1 MDRFTQFPAVTGDD
15 GAARALLPC
24 QVNPQRLSIDLIA
37 LAWAQLLRSFT
48 TESSPVFLLNGVPVK
63 ADLMTQ
69 KIQPATLDA
78 DSELPANHTA
88 VITEDLSSEGRSDS
102 CVLMWNLNPS
112 AETST
117 LHSTTGMDAAFLHEL
132 GTQLMHTL
140 QEQAA
145 KSGMKVEL
153 STRELPALSMS
164 NPSPSTLPGPQL
176 LHKLALS
183 SPHDSHPAIE
193 FLGAD
198 GNVHDLSY
206 CSLDEL
212 SSKLA
217 AKIAA
222 ASAPQRNGTQKM
234 VVPVL
239 LPQSLDLYIAWL
251 GILKAGGAFCPLNID
266 APPDR
271 IEFILQD
278 VSASVVVTHGALAAR
293 VPQHESLTVI
303 KVDAFETSEADIAM
317 PVVESSPSDLAYVM
331 YTSGSTGRPKGVGV
345 SHLAATQSLLAH
357 DDLIPQF
364 NRFLQFASPTFDV
377 SVFEVFF
384 PLMRGAT
391 LIGSER
397 EQMLLD
403 IGHVMTQMNVD
414 AAELTP
420 TVAGELLRTR
430 AAAPSLRI
438 LLTIGEMLTNHVVEE
453 FAQSQDSAGI
463 LHGMYGPTE
472 AAIHCT
478 AATHFSADA
487 RINLIGKPF
496 KTVSA
501 FIMPMEASPG
511 EEPQIL
517 PLGQVGELV
526 VGGPQLADGYINRPE
541 ENAKAFIESLQ
552 YGRLYRTG
560 DKARML
566 PSGEIECFGRI
577 SSGQVKLRGQRI
589 ELGEIE
595 HVISKAPGVRS
606 AVAVVSEGSLVAF
619 VLANDKGVTDR
630 ALRDICRQWLPR
642 FMVPGE
648 FIVVDQF
655 PQLPSGKVDRKALEA
670 DFARHRSA
678 TQSIDGQQFRDEN
691 EELIASCV
699 AHVLGRQLS
708 PEESLVAAGLDS
720 LAAIRL
726 ASHLLEAGIRMDVAC
741 LLEADC
747 VDSIWRSAHE
757 MKTTQGAEDTQ
768 AALDSICQLV
778 ADAGASR
785 VESLGL
791 SSHVTEI
798 EPCSHI
804 QQAMILETI
813 RQSKAY
819 CNWIELEFQRSQSID
834 SATVRKSF
842 VQLFEQNPLLRSG
855 FVEIGLKDHTYA
867 RITWRAL
874 DEQVV
879 QRHDAFDYNVHLAE
893 GQDLLHP
900 LRIQFMETANA
911 VRVLV
916 HIHHALYDGWSW
928 QLMLSDLYHILLG
941 RELPSRPA
949 YNVVTDFFIEHKLK
963 ESANNSAIFWRDHL
977 QGASGASFPT
987 FHSRTD
993 VPPATQ
999 EITRALDVSISQLND
1014 VTQRLKVSRQTI
1026 FQAAYCY
1033 VLSSYL
1039 GLDDVVFGTVFSG
1052 RTLPVKGIESVL
1064 GPCIR
1069 TLPTRMDLGKMQ
1081 DVTDLLFAIQNL
1093 NRKSLE
1099 HGSLPLQD
1107 IKKASGIDL
1116 HLDLFDTALVW
1127 QESIWNDGDFGDLFR
1142 EVGAAEFLEFAFLL
1156 GFEPK
1161 NDRVHATIT
1170 YEHSILPRE
1179 QAQLLLEQIDC
1190 VASIL
1195 IRFPELP
1202 ISDIGSHLPQSSL
1215 SICNE
1220 VFETKQDLPSIA
1232 FGVEKVAS
1240 IDPVRKAIQL
1250 IGPAGTGGANM
1261 NIESMSYG
1269 DLNAQANRLA
1279 RHLLH
1284 IGVRREDLTAISM
1297 DHSFE
1302 SHIAL
1307 LALVKIGAGVL
1318 PISPR
1323 SSPQAIQAI
1332 RDTTKPQFCIGG
1344 QGNLCTILD
1353 SVPQIR
1359 LSESSDDFDDHN
1371 LNENAEGFHAVCT
1384 ENTSCLDH
1392 VHLSHRNLQSHI
1404 NALADSYPVSVGSKL
1419 LHASTHASPGEY
1431 CIPIP
1436 TQLDRCFDT
1445 MTGFIVNSLFA
1456 WHTGMTLCSALDGF
1470 LETNVQDIINSVEAT
1485 HLHLTPSLASRLNP
1499 ANLPSVQCVI
1509 VSGEH
1514 PMVKVHRDWAG
1525 KGLHQGIYR
1534 FLELSYCLMAKD

>member
-1 MDRFTQFPAVTGDD
+1 MDRFTHFPAVTGDD

-24 QVNPQRLSIDLIA
+24 RVDTRHLSIELIA
-37 LAWAQLLRSFT
+37 LSWAHLLRSFT
-48 TESSPVFLLNGVPVK
+48 TEPSPVFPLNGTPVK
-63 ADLMTQ
+63 ADLIVR

-78 DSELPANHTA
+78 VSELSADHTA
-88 VITEDLSSEGRSDS
+88 VVTEDLPSEGCAGS
-102 CVLMWNLNPS
+102 CVLTWNLNPS
-112 AETST
+112 TQSST
-117 LHSTTGMDAAFLHEL
+117 LHSTTGMDATFLHEL
-132 GTQLMHTL
+132 GTQLMHTV

-145 KSGMKVEL
+145 KSGMQVEL
-153 STRELPALSMS
+153 PTHGLPALSVS
-164 NPSPSTLPGPQL
+164 NPSPATLPGPQL

-183 SPHDSHPAIE
+183 SAHDSHPAIE

-198 GNVHDLSY
+198 GSVQDLSY
-206 CSLDEL
+206 SSLDRL
-212 SSKLA
+212 SSRLA
-217 AKIAA
+217 AEIGA
-222 ASAPQRNGTQKM
+222 ASALQRNGTQKM

-239 LPQSLDLYIAWL
+239 LPQSLDLYITWL

-278 VSASVVVTHGALAAR
+278 VAASVVVTQGALTGR
-293 VPQHESLTVI
+293 VPQHEGLTVI
-303 KVDAFETSEADIAM
+303 NVDVIEKSKVDIAV
-317 PVVESSPSDLAYVM
+317 PAVVNSPSDLAYVM

-357 DDLIPQF
+357 NDLIPHF

-403 IGHVMTQMNVD
+403 IGHVMTRMNVD

-438 LLTIGEMLTNHVVEE
+438 LLTIGEMLTKHVVNE
-453 FAQSQDSAGI
+453 FGQSQDSNGI

-478 AATHFSADA
+478 AATHFSAHS
-487 RINLIGKPF
+487 RVNLIGKPF

-501 FIMPMEASPG
+501 FIMSMDPDGASSCQTS
-511 EEPQIL
+511 QIL
-517 PLGQVGELV
+517 PLGQIGELV

-541 ENAKAFIESLQ
+541 ENAKAFIESPQ

-595 HVISKAPGVRS
+595 HVICKPPSVRS
-606 AVAVVSEGSLVAF
+606 AVAVVSGGSLVAF
-619 VLANDKGVTDR
+619 VLVRDKGVTDR
-630 ALRDICRQWLPR
+630 ELRDICRRWLPR

-648 FIVVDQF
+648 FIIVDQF

-670 DFARHRSA
+670 DFVRHRNT
-678 TQSIDGQQFRDEN
+678 TQSVDGQRFRDET
-691 EELIASCV
+691 EDMIASCV

-726 ASHLLEAGIRMDVAC
+726 ASHFLEAGIRMDVAR

-747 VDSIWRSAHE
+747 VDGIWQFAQE
-757 MKTTQGAEDTQ
+757 LNKTQETEDTQ
-768 AALDSICQLV
+768 AALDRVRQLV

-791 SSHVTEI
+791 SSYVTGI

-813 RQSKAY
+813 RHTKAY
-819 CNWIELEFQRSQSID
+819 CNWVELEFQRSQSID
-834 SATVRKSF
+834 STAVQKSF
-842 VQLFEQNPLLRSG
+842 ITLFEQNPLLRSG
-855 FVEIGLKDHTYA
+855 FAEIGLKDHSYA
-867 RITWRAL
+867 RIIWRAI
-874 DEQVV
+874 DEQLV
-879 QRHDAFDYNVHLAE
+879 QKQDEFDYNLCLTD

-900 LRIQFMETANA
+900 LQIQFMETANT

-928 QLMLSDLYHILLG
+928 QMMLNDLHRILLG
-941 RELPSRPA
+941 EELPPRPA
-949 YNVVTDFFIEHKLK
+949 YNVVADFFIENKLTQSTN
-963 ESANNSAIFWRDHL
+963 ESAIFWRNHL
-977 QGASGASFPT
+977 QGVSGAAFPN
-987 FHSRTD
+987 FHGKTD
-993 VPPATQ
+993 VPQGTQ
-999 EITRALDVSISQLND
+999 EVSRALDISVSQLND
-1014 VTQRLKVSRQTI
+1014 VTQRLKMSRQTI

-1039 GLDDVVFGTVFSG
+1039 GFDDVVFGTVFSG
-1052 RTLPVKGIESVL
+1052 RTLPVKGIETVL

-1069 TLPTRMDLGKMQ
+1069 TLPTRMDLGKMR
-1081 DVTDLLFAIQNL
+1081 DVTDLLFAIQNM

-1099 HGSLPLQD
+1099 HGSLPLQE

-1127 QESIWNDGDFGDLFR
+1127 QESIWLDDDHGDLFR
-1142 EVGAAEFLEFAFLL
+1142 EVSAAEFLEFALLL

-1161 NDRVHATIT
+1161 NDQIHAKIT
-1170 YEHSILPRE
+1170 YENSLLPRE
-1179 QAQLLLEQIDC
+1179 QARLLLEQIDN

-1202 ISDIGSHLPQSSL
+1202 VGEIGSHLPQSSL
-1215 SICNE
+1215 SVCNE
-1220 VFETKQDLPSIA
+1220 ILDTQHDLPSLVH
-1232 FGVEKVAS
+1232 GVERVAC
-1240 IDPVRKAIQL
+1240 IDHARTAIQL
-1250 IGPAGTGGANM
+1250 ISPEGTGSTKM

-1269 DLNAQANRLA
+1269 NLNARVNRFA
-1279 RHLLH
+1279 RHLLR
-1284 IGVRREDLTAISM
+1284 IGVRKGDLTALSM
-1297 DHSFE
+1297 EHSFE

-1307 LALVKIGAGVL
+1307 LALAKIGAGVL

-1323 SSPQAIQAI
+1323 ASPQTVRAI
-1332 RDTTKPQFCIGG
+1332 RDAVKLQFCVG
-1344 QGNLCTILD
+1344 QDDLHLALE
-1353 SVPQIR
+1353 SVPPIH
-1359 LSESSDDFDDHN
+1359 LSHPSDDLEDHN
-1371 LNENAEGFHAVCT
+1371 LNESNEGFHIVCT
-1384 ENTSCLDH
+1384 ESNGQTNY
-1392 VHLSHRNLQSHI
+1392 VHLSHHNLQSHI
-1404 NALADSYPVSVGSKL
+1404 NALADSYPVPAGSKL
-1419 LHASTHASPGEY
+1419 LQTSTHASTGEY
-1431 CIPIP
+1431 CASF
-1436 TQLDRCFDT
+1436 QGSL
-1445 MTGFIVNSLFA
+1445 TGF
-1456 WHTGMTLCSALDGF
+1456 
-1470 LETNVQDIINSVEAT
+1470 
-1485 HLHLTPSLASRLNP
+1485 LTR
-1499 ANLPSVQCVI
+1499 
-1509 VSGEH
+1509 
-1514 PMVKVHRDWAG
+1514 
-1525 KGLHQGIYR
+1525 
-1534 FLELSYCLMAKD
+1534 